1 MLENI
6 SKKQTELQ
14 IEGSTE
20 LEDAR
25 QSLLA
30 ETKSLQAFSLRRTDL
45 EALMNAVQQLT
56 NQCRAKDVE
65 SQLISSLGY
74 PEMHDRDSRIHDAFS
89 KTFEWALQDRSGSVP
104 QHHFL
109 QWLRCGDGVFWVSGK
124 AGSGKSTLMKYL
136 LQVGSYV
143 HASLVSEAFI
153 S

>member
-1 MLENI
+1 MLEDI
-6 SKKQTELQ
+6 SNKQTELR
-14 IEGSTE
+14 IEGAAE

-30 ETKSLQAFSLRRTDL
+30 EFKSLQSFSLRKTDL
-45 EALMNAVQQLT
+45 EALMNAIQQLT
-56 NQCRAKDVE
+56 NQCRTKDVQ

-74 PEMHDRDSRIHDAFS
+74 PEMHDRDSKIHDAFS
-89 KTFEWALQDRSGSVP
+89 QTFEWALQDRSGSVP

-143 HASLVSEAFI
+143 HA
-153 S
+153 